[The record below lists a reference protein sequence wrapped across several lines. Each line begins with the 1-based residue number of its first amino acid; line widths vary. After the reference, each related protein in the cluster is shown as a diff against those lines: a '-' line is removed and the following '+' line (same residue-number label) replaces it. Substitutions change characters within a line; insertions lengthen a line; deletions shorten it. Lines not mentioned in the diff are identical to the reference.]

1 MMTQELIEFEEKLQ
15 HQWIQGRGG
24 RAVMT
29 SDEITATV
37 QSTLDALKAGSN
49 AEAVEFY
56 IRSLLMTDAVTRII
70 YRYLVLIDQQASICS
85 FRFLIC

>member
-1 MMTQELIEFEEKLQ
+1 MSSLMMTQELREFENTLQ
-15 HQWIQGRGG
+15 HKWIQGREG

-56 IRSLLMTDAVTRII
+56 IRSLLMTLSLA
-70 YRYLVLIDQQASICS
+70 LFIDI
-85 FRFLIC
+85 LY